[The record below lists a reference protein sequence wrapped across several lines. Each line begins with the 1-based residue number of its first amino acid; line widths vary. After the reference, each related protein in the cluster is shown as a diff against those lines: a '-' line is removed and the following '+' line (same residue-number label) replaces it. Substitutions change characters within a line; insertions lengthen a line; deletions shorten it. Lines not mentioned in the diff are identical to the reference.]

1 MQTDRKA
8 ILTDELLTWLGVTV
22 QPHRFGGIEFSLEG
36 KEIGHLHGDHLVDL
50 LLPKSRRDDLIAA
63 GRAEPHHIYP
73 ESGWVSIYLRSE
85 ADVLNAIEIMRN
97 KYEHMNKGKSS
108 V

>member
-1 MQTDRKA
+1 MTN
-8 ILTDELLTWLGVTV
+8 ELLSWLGVTV
-22 QPHRFGGIEFSLEG
+22 KPHRFGGIEFSVEG

-50 LLPKSRRDDLIAA
+50 LLPKSRRDELIAA

-85 ADVLNAIEIMRN
+85 ADVLNAVEILRS
-97 KYEHMNKGKSS
+97 KYEHMNNGGSS

>member
-8 ILTDELLTWLGVTV
+8 KLTDELLTWSGVTV
-22 QPHRFGGIEFSLEG
+22 QPHRFGGIEFSVQG

-50 LLPKSRRDDLIAA
+50 FLPKSRRDELIAA

-73 ESGWVSIYLRSE
+73 ESGWVSVYLRSE
-85 ADVLNAIEIMRN
+85 ADVLIAIEILRT
-97 KYEHMNKGKSS
+97 KYDHMNYGRSS

>member
-1 MQTDRKA
+1 MQADRKT
-8 ILTDELLTWLGVTV
+8 ILTDELLTWSGVTV
-22 QPHRFGGIEFSLEG
+22 QPHRFGGIEFSVGG

-50 LLPKSRRDDLIAA
+50 FLPKSRRDELIAG

-85 ADVLNAIEIMRN
+85 ADVRNAVEILRA
-97 KYEHMNKGKSS
+97 KYEHMNIGRSS